1 MRHRTVFIDESGD
14 LGFSLRSS
22 KHFAVVALVS
32 PDPTTLERIPKR
44 VRRRKLRKSL
54 RRKPELKF
62 HNSNPDVRRLVLRM
76 IAEVTGTRIFCVIV
90 EKRRSLDPP
99 YPDSIELYQHACGT
113 LLRGVL
119 RSERIDGDLQ
129 VVLDAR
135 RGNRKADIDLDL
147 HLRSEIASECRS
159 LGLIP
164 PDRIRMSRYDSH
176 SSGGLQVVDFVA
188 GAVRRKYE
196 EGDDSYYRIVLQLIA
211 LEKSIT
217 P

>member
-32 PDPTTLERIPKR
+32 QDPTTLERIPKR
-44 VRRRKLRKSL
+44 VRRRKLKKIL

-62 HNSNPDVRRLVLRM
+62 YNSSPDVRRIVLRM
-76 IAEVTGTRIFCVIV
+76 IVDVPGTRIFCVIV
-90 EKRRSLDPP
+90 EKRRSSDPP
-99 YPDSIELYQHACGT
+99 YPDSIELYQQACGT
-113 LLRGVL
+113 LLRGII
-119 RSERIDGDLQ
+119 RSERINGDLR

-135 RGNRKADIDLDL
+135 RGNRKADLNLDL
-147 HLRSEIASECRS
+147 HLRSEIASECCS

-164 PDRIRMSRYDSH
+164 PSRIRLSRYDSH

-196 EGDDSYYRIVLQLIA
+196 ERDDSYYRIVLQLIA

>member
-1 MRHRTVFIDESGD
+1 MRHRTAFIDESGD

-22 KHFAVVALVS
+22 KHFTVVALVS

-44 VRRRKLRKSL
+44 VRRRKLKKSL

-62 HNSNPDVRRLVLRM
+62 YNSSPDVRRMVLRM
-76 IAEVTGTRIFCVIV
+76 IAEVTGTRIFCLIV
-90 EKRRSLDPP
+90 EKHRSPDPP
-99 YPDSIELYQHACGT
+99 YPDSIELYQHACGS

-119 RSERIDGDLQ
+119 KSERIDGDLQ

-135 RGNRKADIDLDL
+135 RGNRKADLNLDS

-164 PDRIRMSRYDSH
+164 PNRIRVSRYDLH
-176 SSGGLQVVDFVA
+176 SSGGLQVADFIA

-196 EGDDSYYRIVLQLIA
+196 EGDDSYYRIVLPLIT
-211 LEKSIT
+211 LEESIT